1 MAWPQHRP
9 PLVLRV
15 LVALVGVAALM
26 FNAMLMLSDRA
37 PGALQR
43 IGGDA
48 VRRLFERIDLG
59 GRGADVLN
67 DPRLPEDDAVVHVA
81 VWAIVAV
88 LVGWALWSWIG
99 LAVGAIA
106 VFAGSIVIEALQ
118 GSLSTSRE
126 VEASD
131 VMANLAGVVLGSAVA
146 AACYLAYSALGDD
159 VPPPPVPVGVSAGGP

>member
-9 PLVLRV
+9 PLVLRIF
-15 LVALVGVAALM
+15 VALLGVAALL

-43 IGGDA
+43 IGGSA

-67 DPRLPEDDAVVHVA
+67 DPRLPEDDAIVHIA
-81 VWAIVAV
+81 VWAVAAV

-106 VFAGSIVIEALQ
+106 VFAGSLVIEALQ
-118 GSLSTSRE
+118 GSLSTTRQ
-126 VEASD
+126 VESSD
-131 VMANLAGVVLGSAVA
+131 VKANLVGVVLGTTVA
-146 AACYLAYSALGDD
+146 AACYIAYSTLASMFRRRSY
-159 VPPPPVPVGVSAGGP
+159 P

>member
-1 MAWPQHRP
+1 MAWPRHRP

-15 LVALVGVAALM
+15 FVALLGVAALL

-59 GRGADVLN
+59 GRGAGVLN
-67 DPRLPEDDAVVHVA
+67 DPRLPEDDTIVHIA
-81 VWAIVAV
+81 VWAVAAV

-99 LAVGAIA
+99 LAVGAVA
-106 VFAGSIVIEALQ
+106 VFVGSLIIEELQ
-118 GSLSTSRE
+118 GSVSTTRQ
-126 VEASD
+126 VESSD
-131 VMANLAGVVLGSAVA
+131 VKANLAGVLLGTAVA
-146 AACYLAYSALGDD
+146 AGCYLTYSALASLFRRR
-159 VPPPPVPVGVSAGGP
+159 PYA

>member
-9 PLVLRV
+9 PLVIRV
-15 LVALVGVAALM
+15 FVALLGVAAML
-26 FNAMLMLSDRA
+26 FNGMLMLSDRA

-43 IGGDA
+43 IGGSA

-67 DPRLPEDDAVVHVA
+67 DPRLPEDDAIVHIA
-81 VWAIVAV
+81 VWGLAAV

-106 VFAGSIVIEALQ
+106 VFAGSLVIEAMQ
-118 GSLSTSRE
+118 GSLSTTRQ
-126 VEASD
+126 VESSD
-131 VMANLAGVVLGSAVA
+131 VKANLVGVALGTTVA
-146 AACYLAYSALGDD
+146 AACYLAYSALATLFRRR
-159 VPPPPVPVGVSAGGP
+159 SY